1 MVKKCFKCLYQC
13 SLMSKLNNSGEGFV
27 PLPHGRVQHCHQ
39 RAQRDGP
46 VGQDRHERREDGA
59 RHEIC

>member
-1 MVKKCFKCLYQC
+1 
-13 SLMSKLNNSGEGFV
+13 MSELNNFGEGFV
-27 PLPHGRVQHCHQ
+27 PLSHGRVQHCQQ